1 MAAAA
6 ALAAAVEA
14 EEEVDVATPVARPWL
29 FDVRPADSPLWLT
42 RVMVMVGSRY
52 MAGSRSSSASAADD
66 ADAADAAAAAE
77 SRCFLAAEEEPLLD
91 DAVKRTDVVTIDFAF
106 PIEPRSNSVKTR

>member
-66 ADAADAAAAAE
+66 ADAAAAAE

-106 PIEPRSNSVKTR
+106 PFEPRSNSVKTR